1 MIKQTS
7 KFVVEIV
14 NAGGANI
21 YEYSEHNNI
30 VEALE
35 SAQSITIDEALT
47 ITNTKALL
55 NDETIDINLWMREDL
70 LGNQSESLLFVGTP
84 CRCDFGKYDL
94 SSKEKIRKVWKDC
107 DTHNLD
113 KNKDIAV
120 YHPTKS

>member
-14 NAGGANI
+14 NAGGANT

-70 LGNQSESLLFVGTP
+70 LGNQSESLLFVTGFT
-84 CRCDFGKYDL
+84 
-94 SSKEKIRKVWKDC
+94 SKDC
-107 DTHNLD
+107 YSLGAFFQDR
-113 KNKDIAV
+113 
-120 YHPTKS
+120 